1 LRVIMLAPPGAGK
14 GTQGE
19 RIAARYQ
26 VPHVASGDIF
36 RDEVAR
42 KTPLGERLRAYLDA
56 GDLVPDE
63 LVLSVI
69 LDRVLAASR
78 DDGGFVLDG
87 FPRTLAQAQAAAKIA
102 RDTGASAQA
111 VVYLDAPAEVL
122 IERLSGRGENRADDN
137 ADVQRHRLEVY
148 AQHTKPLIDYYSD
161 RGILIRIDATPAVDE
176 VSEQIFAALD
186 AIDN

>member
-1 LRVIMLAPPGAGK
+1 MLAPPGAGK

-19 RIAARYQ
+19 RIATRYQ
-26 VPHVASGDIF
+26 VPHIASGDIF
-36 RDEVAR
+36 RHEVAQD
-42 KTPLGERLRAYLDA
+42 TPLGERLRGYIDA
-56 GDLVPDE
+56 GDLVPDD

-69 LDRVLAASR
+69 IDRVLAASR

-87 FPRTLAQAQAAAKIA
+87 FPRTLTQAQAAAKIA

-122 IERLSGRGENRADDN
+122 IERLSGRVENRADDT

-148 AQHTKPLIDYYSD
+148 AQHTKPLIDYYTD
-161 RGILIRIDATPAVDE
+161 RGILIRIDATPAVDM
-176 VSEQIFAALD
+176 VSRQIFAALD
-186 AIDN
+186 GLGN

>member
-26 VPHVASGDIF
+26 VPHIASGDIF
-36 RDEVAR
+36 RDEVTR
-42 KTPLGERLRAYLDA
+42 KTPLGERLSTYLDA
-56 GDLVPDE
+56 GDLVPDD

-69 LDRVLAASR
+69 LDRVVAASR
-78 DDGGFVLDG
+78 DDGGYVLDG
-87 FPRTLAQAQAAAKIA
+87 FPRTLTQAQAAGKIA

-122 IERLSGRGENRADDN
+122 VERLSGRGENRSDDS

-148 AQHTKPLIDYYSD
+148 AQHTKPLIDYYTD
-161 RGILIRIDATPAVDE
+161 RGILLKIDATPPVDV
-176 VSEQIFAALD
+176 VSQQIFAALD
-186 AIDN
+186 GLGN